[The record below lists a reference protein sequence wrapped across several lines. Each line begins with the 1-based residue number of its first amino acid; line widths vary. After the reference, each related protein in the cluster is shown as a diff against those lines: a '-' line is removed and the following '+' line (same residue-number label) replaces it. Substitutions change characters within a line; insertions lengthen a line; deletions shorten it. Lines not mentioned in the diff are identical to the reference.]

1 MKRVIKVSKAWIAA
15 FLMGIVLTGCGGG
28 SSDSSGTSS
37 AQGQQPVQV
46 QQSAER
52 SASLSWNAPAT
63 RANGEGIK
71 MGELSGYVISYGKNP
86 DELSETVRID
96 DANVMDYTIDNLE
109 NGTWYFTIQVED
121 IDGLVSAP
129 SEQVSKTI

>member
-1 MKRVIKVSKAWIAA
+1 MKRAIKMSKAWIAA
-15 FLMGIVLTGCGGG
+15 FIMGVVLTGCGGG
-28 SSDSSGTSS
+28 GSSDSAGTSS
-37 AQGQQPVQV
+37 AQGQQF
-46 QQSAER
+46 AER

-86 DELSETVRID
+86 DELSEAVRIEG
-96 DANVMDYTIDNLE
+96 ANVMDYTINNLDY
-109 NGTWYFTIQVED
+109 GTWYFTIQVED
-121 IDGLVSAP
+121 VDGLVSAP